1 MTTPTTARRLA
12 TAIACAAALTTLAA
26 RPADAQFKKLKDL
39 GKAAVKGAVEG
50 TVEGTAEGAA
60 RKAGLDGTSPSKPGT
75 VKFTE
80 NLLEITD
87 ARLAQFIK
95 GFDAELAARPAAE
108 KAHKDAAAAYEAASK
123 AHGANM
129 AKYERDQAAYDKR
142 RATQQ
147 ACADRITEKYD
158 KASQKDVAASEKTKE
173 TVEGEM
179 GEDRVKRMQG
189 LGERVKAAQARGD
202 QAAARAISDSIMR
215 EMSGM
220 MGAAMAGSEAT
231 QRIVARSKEMEAEL
245 KACPQAGPEPTR
257 PDMPN
262 SVDPDKGR
270 DITEA
275 AAAKASGLTAAQ
287 YGLMKERVETYVQF
301 RGRTGHTQYIF
312 TAAELEALSKQLEEL
327 QKRPEL
333 VKPSYWYPGKAS

>member
-50 TVEGTAEGAA
+50 TAEGAA
-60 RKAGLDGTSPSKPGT
+60 KKAGLDGTSPSKPGT

-87 ARLAQFIK
+87 ARIAQFIK
-95 GFDAELAARPAAE
+95 GFDAEIAARPAAE
-108 KAHKDAAAAYEAASK
+108 KAHKDAGAAYQAAAKAHEANLAKYDRDRAAYE
-123 AHGANM
+123 
-129 AKYERDQAAYDKR
+129 KR

-147 ACADRITEKYD
+147 ACADKITEKYE
-158 KASQKDVAASEKTKE
+158 KASQKDIAASEKTKE
-173 TVEGEM
+173 KVEGEM
-179 GEDRVKRMQG
+179 SEDRVKRMQAM
-189 LGERVKAAQARGD
+189 GERVKAAQARGD
-202 QAAARAISDSIMR
+202 QVAARAISDSIMR

-220 MGAAMAGSEAT
+220 MGAAMAGNDVG
-231 QRIVARSKEMEAEL
+231 QRMMARSKEMEAEL
-245 KACPQAGPEPTR
+245 KSCPQAGPEPTR

-270 DITEA
+270 EITEA
-275 AAAKASGLTAAQ
+275 AATKASGLTAAQ
-287 YGLMKERVETYVQF
+287 YGLMKERIETYVQF

-333 VKPSYWYPGKAS
+333 VKPSYWYPGKES